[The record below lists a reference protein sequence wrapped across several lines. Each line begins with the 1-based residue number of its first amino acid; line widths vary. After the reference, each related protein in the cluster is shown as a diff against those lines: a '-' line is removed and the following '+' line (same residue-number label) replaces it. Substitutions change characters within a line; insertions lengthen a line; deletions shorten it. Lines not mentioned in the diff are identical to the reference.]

1 MKFLATE
8 EIVTQTQGSASSL
21 TAEVEAVVQ
30 AVPEIVRAAQAPRGS
45 ATRELGVPQVRALIQ
60 LARADGMTM
69 GELARRMGVS
79 CAAATQIVDQLVS
92 LGLVVRERP
101 DWDRR
106 VVVVRLTERA
116 TATVREALAQRA
128 RQVEEVL
135 GQLTEEEA
143 RGFAKGIQ
151 LLAEVLVRDLDRRGP
166 TGSRPAP
173 AGAGG

>member
-1 MKFLATE
+1 MKFLPTE
-8 EIVTQTQGSASSL
+8 AIMAQTLDSSNSL
-21 TAEVEAVVQ
+21 AAEVEAVVR

-79 CAAATQIVDQLVS
+79 CAAATQIADQLVA
-92 LGLVVRERP
+92 LGLMVRERP

-116 TATVREALAQRA
+116 QATVREALSHRA
-128 RQVEEVL
+128 RQVEEVF

-166 TGSRPAP
+166 TGARPAP
-173 AGAGG
+173 AGAGE